1 MYSGGKEKE
10 HHDFQQS
17 VEEAKYYLK
26 ALCPSGGTVLDPMM
40 GSGTSIIA
48 AMQLGLNAIGIEID
62 PAAYA
67 TAQER
72 IKQTENVKAEG
83 SLNV

>member
-1 MYSGGKEKE
+1 
-10 HHDFQQS
+10 
-17 VEEAKYYLK
+17 
-26 ALCPSGGTVLDPMM
+26 MM
-40 GSGTSIIA
+40 GSGTVVLA
-48 AMQLGLNAIGIEID
+48 AMQLGFNATGIEID

-72 IKQTENVKAEG
+72 IKQTENIKEEG